1 MAETMGPLVEEMVE
15 VAVVNT
21 GKVTI
26 IISTINKD
34 KDEIDYKGVSL
45 TSMIY
50 KFWLYMIAVL

>member
-50 KFWLYMIAVL
+50 KF